1 MGGKKTDFEITCCG
15 TVCNGEFLTQFLTD
29 CDDVHVEGAGGG
41 GGGGA

>member
-15 TVCNGEFLTQFLTD
+15 TVCKGEFLTE
-29 CDDVHVEGAGGG
+29 CDDVHVEGAGRG